1 MHLAWSFLPGGADEA
16 RAGSCPSHYQ
26 WTQTTLHLVR
36 RFKEAGGLRVV
47 GGGSSQEYDWSAG
60 LCSEFTTARM
70 PANYY
75 GTCKNALFE
84 LLSGYA
90 DQVDLSLAWARI
102 FFLYG
107 PYEAAT
113 RLVPTV
119 IQSVLRGEPALCS
132 HGLQVR
138 DYLYVQDAAD
148 ALVAILDSEVQ
159 GPINVASQEPIAL
172 RDLAGRA
179 ADKVGRR
186 DLLRLGAVPAR
197 STDAPT
203 VVGDIARLRDEV
215 GWHPV
220 VSLDEGLEKT
230 IEFWRGRLASASGTR
245 RDPEDPLE

>member
-1 MHLAWSFLPGGADEA
+1 MHLAWSFLPGGADGA
-16 RAGSCPSHYQ
+16 RTGSCPSHYQ

-47 GGGSSQEYDWSAG
+47 GSGSSQEYDWSSG
-60 LCSEFTTARM
+60 LCSEFTTSRI

-75 GTCKNALFE
+75 GACKNALFE
-84 LLSGYA
+84 VLSGYA
-90 DQVDLSLAWARI
+90 DQVGLSLAWARI

-107 PYEAAT
+107 PYELAS

-119 IQSVLRGEPALCS
+119 IRSVLRGEPALCS

-138 DYLYVQDAAD
+138 DYLYVQDVAD
-148 ALVAILDSEVQ
+148 ALIAILDSEVQ

-172 RDLAGRA
+172 GELVGRA
-179 ADKVGRR
+179 ADKLGRR

-203 VVGDIARLRDEV
+203 VVGDIARLRNEV

-230 IEFWRGRLASASGTR
+230 IEFWRGRLVTPRTR
-245 RDPEDPLE
+245 QDPEDPLE